1 MNSLVLHPLPPNA
14 QHLEPPSELNN
25 PFCYKPHPLCLAAAE
40 DLKPL
45 IEALPL
51 AEEEGKM
58 FGVLVVE
65 PLHSSAD
72 KRQLFYLAAYSGQI
86 EGRADWPGFVPAI
99 VDYLQPNG
107 YFKTHEADISQLNHK
122 IEELK
127 ENPERLAALQELERF
142 KKEAEE
148 KVADYRLKIAE
159 AKAERQRIRETQTLT
174 EEQEAALVKESQFQK
189 AELRRLRKRYT
200 SELEALTTKVDLF
213 EKPIQ
218 EMKRERRERSD
229 ALQHWLFQRFDLLNI
244 HGERRTLTDIFAPTS
259 QRVPPSGAGECCAP
273 RLLQYA
279 FEHQLKPLAIAEFWH
294 GPSPKAEIRHSGHF
308 YPACR
313 GKCLPILTWMLGNQF
328 TIYNSQFTSG
338 HHYSLTPNPHP
349 EQSSTIPDVPSP
361 TRSLSRSLPPVERG
375 EKNALENG
383 ETSEAS
389 PTGGGLEGA
398 LSLEG
403 ALRLEGA
410 GAILFEDDYIVVI
423 DKPAGLL
430 SMPGISETYSVYSI
444 MRERYPDSDSPLIVH
459 RLDQATSGLLV
470 IAKTKEAHRLLQQQ
484 FLNHQVKKKYVAI
497 LEKEMETD
505 EAVHQIVL
513 PMRCDPL
520 NRPYQVIDH
529 ENGKTAITQYQYLGN
544 RRITLWPQTGRTHQ
558 LRVHCAHADGLGN
571 PILGDDLYGSLSADR
586 LYLHAESIQ
595 FTHPITHQPLFFE
608 SKAPF

>member
-1 MNSLVLHPLPPNA
+1 MNPPILHPLPPEA
-14 QHLEPPSELNN
+14 RLLTPPTQLNN
-25 PFCYKPHPLCLAAAE
+25 PFSYKPHPLCLVAAE

-51 AEEEGKM
+51 AEDEGKM
-58 FGVLVVE
+58 FSVLIVE
-65 PLHSSAD
+65 ERGILY
-72 KRQLFYLAAYSGQI
+72 YLAAYSGQI
-86 EGRADWPGFVPAI
+86 GGRADWPGFVPAI
-99 VDYLQPNG
+99 YDYLQPDG
-107 YFKTHEADISQLNHK
+107 YFKTHEAEISQLNHE
-122 IEELK
+122 IEER
-127 ENPERLAALQELERF
+127 ENNSERLAALQELERF

-148 KVADYRLKIAE
+148 NVADYRLKTAE

-174 EEQEAALVKESQFQK
+174 AEQEAALIKESQFQK
-189 AELRRLRKRYT
+189 AELRRLRKRYS
-200 SELEALTTKVDLF
+200 SELEALTSKVDLF

-218 EMKRERRERSD
+218 QMKRERHERSE
-229 ALQHWLFQRFDLLNI
+229 ALQHWLFERFDLLNL
-244 HGERRTLTDIFAPTS
+244 HGEHRLLTDIFAHTP
-259 QRVPPSGAGECCAP
+259 QGVPPSGAGECCAP

-279 FEHQLKPLAIAEFWH
+279 FQHQLRPLSIAEFWY
-294 GPSPKAEIRHSGHF
+294 GPSPKAEIRHHGHF

-328 TIYNSQFTSG
+328 SIDNSQFTIDNSQFTSN
-338 HHYSLTPNPHP
+338 HHQSLTSHHLPLT
-349 EQSSTIPDVPSP
+349 SS
-361 TRSLSRSLPPVERG
+361 
-375 EKNALENG
+375 
-383 ETSEAS
+383 
-389 PTGGGLEGA
+389 
-398 LSLEG
+398 
-403 ALRLEGA
+403 GA
-410 GAILFEDDYIVVI
+410 GVILFEDDYIVVV
-423 DKPAGLL
+423 DKPAGMLTA
-430 SMPGISETYSVYSI
+430 PGISETYSVYSI

-520 NRPYQVIDH
+520 NRPYQVIDY

-544 RRITLWPQTGRTHQ
+544 RRIALYPQTGRTHQ

-571 PILGDDLYGSLSADR
+571 PILGDELYGSMSADR
-586 LYLHAESIQ
+586 LYLHAECIQ
-595 FTHPITHQPLFFE
+595 FMHPITQQPLFFE

>member
-1 MNSLVLHPLPPNA
+1 MNSLVLHPLPPDA
-14 QHLEPPSELNN
+14 QHLEPPSEMNN
-25 PFCYKPHPLCLAAAE
+25 PFCYKPHPLCLAAAA
-40 DLKPL
+40 DVMPL
-45 IEALPL
+45 INGLPL
-51 AEEEGKM
+51 SKDEGKM

-86 EGRADWPGFVPAI
+86 NGRADWPGFVPAI

-107 YFKTHEADISQLNHK
+107 YFKTHEADISRLNHR

-142 KKEAEE
+142 KKEAEK

-174 EEQEAALVKESQFQK
+174 AEQEAALVKESQFQN
-189 AELRRLRKRYT
+189 AELRRLRQQYKAD
-200 SELEALTTKVDLF
+200 LEMLSAKVDGY
-213 EKPIQ
+213 EKPIR

-244 HGERRTLTDIFAPTS
+244 HGERRMLTDIFAPTP

-328 TIYNSQFTSG
+328 TIYRSARRDACQSKNLQFTSS
-338 HHYSLTPNPHP
+338 HHYSLTSN
-349 EQSSTIPDVPSP
+349 
-361 TRSLSRSLPPVERG
+361 
-375 EKNALENG
+375 
-383 ETSEAS
+383 AS
-389 PTGGGLEGA
+389 PTGKATGRRVCSGI
-398 LSLEG
+398 LSPITQHPSTELP
-403 ALRLEGA
+403 
-410 GAILFEDDYIVVI
+410 IIFEDDDIVVV

-430 SMPGISETYSVYSI
+430 SVPGISEHYSVYSI
-444 MRERYPDSDSPLIVH
+444 MRERYPDTDSPLIVH

-470 IAKTKEAHRLLQQQ
+470 IAKTKEAHFQLQQQ
-484 FLNHQVKKKYVAI
+484 FLSHQVKKKYVAI
-497 LEKEMETD
+497 LEKEPSME
-505 EAVHQIVL
+505 EGAEGLVSL
-513 PMRCDPL
+513 PLRPDVL
-520 NRPYQVIDH
+520 NRPYQIVDH
-529 ENGKTAITQYQYLGN
+529 EHGKTAITKYQYLGH
-544 RRITLWPQTGRTHQ
+544 RRIALWPQTGRTHQ
-558 LRVHCAHADGLGN
+558 LRVHCAHAQGLN
-571 PILGDDLYGSLSADR
+571 APILGDELYGSRSADR
-586 LYLHAESIQ
+586 LYLHAASIQ
-595 FTHPITHQPLFFE
+595 FAHPITHQPLFFE
-608 SKAPF
+608 SEAPF

>member
-1 MNSLVLHPLPPNA
+1 MNPPILHPLPPEA
-14 QHLEPPSELNN
+14 RQLTPPTQLNN
-25 PFCYKPHPLCLAAAE
+25 PFNYKPHPLCLAAAE

-51 AEEEGKM
+51 AEDEGKM
-58 FGVLVVE
+58 FGVLIVE
-65 PLHSSAD
+65 ERGILY
-72 KRQLFYLAAYSGQI
+72 YLAAYSGQI
-86 EGRADWPGFVPAI
+86 GGRADWAGFVPAI
-99 VDYLQPNG
+99 YDYLQPDG
-107 YFKTHEADISQLNHK
+107 YFKTHEAEISQLNHE
-122 IEELK
+122 IEER
-127 ENPERLAALQELERF
+127 ENNSERLAALQELERF

-148 KVADYRLKIAE
+148 NVADYRLKIAE

-174 EEQEAALVKESQFQK
+174 AEQEATLIKESQFQK

-200 SELEALTTKVDLF
+200 SELEALTAKVDLF

-218 EMKRERRERSD
+218 QMKRERHERSD
-229 ALQHWLFQRFDLLNI
+229 ALQHWLFERFDLLNL
-244 HGERRTLTDIFAPTS
+244 HGEHRLLTDIFAHTP
-259 QRVPPSGAGECCAP
+259 QGVPPSGAGECCAP

-279 FEHQLKPLAIAEFWH
+279 FQHQLRPLAIAEFWY
-294 GPSPKAEIRHSGHF
+294 GPSPKAEIRHHGHF

-328 TIYNSQFTSG
+328 TIDNSQFTSN
-338 HHYSLTPNPHP
+338 HH
-349 EQSSTIPDVPSP
+349 QSP
-361 TRSLSRSLPPVERG
+361 TS
-375 EKNALENG
+375 N
-383 ETSEAS
+383 TS
-389 PTGGGLEGA
+389 PLWGRKEGA
-398 LSLEG
+398 S
-403 ALRLEGA
+403 
-410 GAILFEDDYIVVI
+410 ILFEDPHIVVI
-423 DKPAGLL
+423 DKPAGMLTA
-430 SMPGISETYSVYSI
+430 PGISETYSVYSI

-470 IAKTKEAHRLLQQQ
+470 IAKTKEAHRLMQQQ

-520 NRPYQVIDH
+520 NRPYQVIDY

-544 RRITLWPQTGRTHQ
+544 RRIALYPQTGRTHQ

-571 PILGDDLYGSLSADR
+571 PILGDELYGSLSADR

-595 FTHPITHQPLFFE
+595 FTHPITQQPLFFE

>member
-1 MNSLVLHPLPPNA
+1 M
-14 QHLEPPSELNN
+14 NN
-25 PFCYKPHPLCLAAAE
+25 PFCYKPHPLCLAAAA
-40 DLKPL
+40 DVMPL
-45 IEALPL
+45 INGLPL
-51 AEEEGKM
+51 SKDEGKM

-86 EGRADWPGFVPAI
+86 SGRADWPGFVPAI

-107 YFKTHEADISQLNHK
+107 YFKTHEADISRLNHR

-142 KKEAEE
+142 KKEAEK

-174 EEQEAALVKESQFQK
+174 AEQEAALVKESQFQN
-189 AELRRLRKRYT
+189 AELRRLRQQYKAD
-200 SELEALTTKVDLF
+200 LEMLSAKVDCF
-213 EKPIQ
+213 EKPIR

-244 HGERRTLTDIFAPTS
+244 HGERRMLTDIFAPTP

-328 TIYNSQFTSG
+328 TIYRSARRDACQSKNLQFTSS
-338 HHYSLTPNPHP
+338 HHYPLTSN
-349 EQSSTIPDVPSP
+349 
-361 TRSLSRSLPPVERG
+361 
-375 EKNALENG
+375 
-383 ETSEAS
+383 AS
-389 PTGGGLEGA
+389 PTGGKATGRRACSGI
-398 LSLEG
+398 LSLITQHPSTE
-403 ALRLEGA
+403 LP
-410 GAILFEDDYIVVI
+410 IIYEDDDIVVV

-430 SMPGISETYSVYSI
+430 SVPGISEHYSVCSI
-444 MRERYPDSDSPLIVH
+444 MRERYPDTDSPLIVH

-470 IAKTKEAHRLLQQQ
+470 IAKTKEAHFQLQQQ
-484 FLNHQVKKKYVAI
+484 FLSHQVKKKYVAI
-497 LEKEMETD
+497 LEKEPSME
-505 EAVHQIVL
+505 EGAEGLVSL
-513 PMRCDPL
+513 PMRPDVL
-520 NRPYQVIDH
+520 NRPYQIVDH
-529 ENGKTAITQYQYLGN
+529 EHGKTAITQYQYLGH
-544 RRITLWPQTGRTHQ
+544 RRIALWPQTGRTHQ
-558 LRVHCAHADGLGN
+558 LRVHCAHAQGLN
-571 PILGDDLYGSLSADR
+571 APILGDELYGSRSADR
-586 LYLHAESIQ
+586 LYLHAASIQ
-595 FTHPITHQPLFFE
+595 FAHPITHQPLFFE

>member
-1 MNSLVLHPLPPNA
+1 MNSLVLHPLPPDA
-14 QHLEPPSELNN
+14 QHLEPPSEMNN
-25 PFCYKPHPLCLAAAE
+25 PFCYKPHPLCLAAVA
-40 DLKPL
+40 DVMPL
-45 IEALPL
+45 INGLPL
-51 AEEEGKM
+51 SEDEGKM

-86 EGRADWPGFVPAI
+86 NGRADWPGFVPAI

-107 YFKTHEADISQLNHK
+107 YFKTHEADISRLNHR

-142 KKEAEE
+142 KKEAEK

-174 EEQEAALVKESQFQK
+174 AEQEAALVKESQFQN
-189 AELRRLRKRYT
+189 AELRRLRQQYKAD
-200 SELEALTTKVDLF
+200 LEMLSAKVDYF
-213 EKPIQ
+213 EKPIR

-244 HGERRTLTDIFAPTS
+244 HGERRMLTDIFAPTP

-313 GKCLPILTWMLGNQF
+313 GKCLPILTWML
-328 TIYNSQFTSG
+328 
-338 HHYSLTPNPHP
+338 SL
-349 EQSSTIPDVPSP
+349 IPDVPSP
-361 TRSLSRSLPPVERG
+361 TRSLSPDPHPEQSSPSRSLPPVGRG
-375 EKNALENG
+375 GQNTLGNG
-383 ETSEAS
+383 VTSEAS
-389 PTGGGLEGA
+389 PTGKATGRRDSGNGGLV
-398 LSLEG
+398 
-403 ALRLEGA
+403 GA
-410 GAILFEDDYIVVI
+410 GAILYEDDDIVVV

-430 SMPGISETYSVYSI
+430 SVPGISEHYSVCSI
-444 MRERYPDSDSPLIVH
+444 MRERYPDTDSPLIVH

-470 IAKTKEAHRLLQQQ
+470 IAKTKEAHFQLQQQ
-484 FLNHQVKKKYVAI
+484 FLSHQVKKKYVAI
-497 LEKEMETD
+497 LEKEPSME
-505 EAVHQIVL
+505 EGAEGLVSL
-513 PMRCDPL
+513 PLRPDVL
-520 NRPYQVIDH
+520 NRPYQIVDH
-529 ENGKTAITQYQYLGN
+529 EHGKTAITQYQYLGH
-544 RRITLWPQTGRTHQ
+544 RRIALWPQTGRTHQ
-558 LRVHCAHADGLGN
+558 LRVHCAHAQGLN
-571 PILGDDLYGSLSADR
+571 APILGDELYGSRSADR
-586 LYLHAESIQ
+586 LYLHAASIQ

-608 SKAPF
+608 SEAPF

>member
-1 MNSLVLHPLPPNA
+1 MNPPILHPLPPEA
-14 QHLEPPSELNN
+14 RQLTPPTQLNN
-25 PFCYKPHPLCLAAAE
+25 PFSYKPHPLCLAAAE

-51 AEEEGKM
+51 AEDEGKM
-58 FGVLVVE
+58 FGVLIVE
-65 PLHSSAD
+65 ERGILY
-72 KRQLFYLAAYSGQI
+72 YLAAYSGQI
-86 EGRADWPGFVPAI
+86 GGRADWAGFVPAI
-99 VDYLQPNG
+99 YDYLQPDG
-107 YFKTHEADISQLNHK
+107 YFKTHEAEISQLNHE
-122 IEELK
+122 IEER
-127 ENPERLAALQELERF
+127 ENNSERLAALQELERF

-174 EEQEAALVKESQFQK
+174 AEQEATLIKESQFQK

-200 SELEALTTKVDLF
+200 SELEALTAKVDLF

-218 EMKRERRERSD
+218 QMKRERHERSD
-229 ALQHWLFQRFDLLNI
+229 ALQHWLFERFDLLNL
-244 HGERRTLTDIFAPTS
+244 HGEHRLLTDIFAHTP
-259 QRVPPSGAGECCAP
+259 QGVPPSGAGECCAP

-279 FEHQLKPLAIAEFWH
+279 FQHQLRPLAIAEFWY
-294 GPSPKAEIRHSGHF
+294 GPSPKAEIRHHGHF

-328 TIYNSQFTSG
+328 TIDNSQFTSN
-338 HHYSLTPNPHP
+338 HH
-349 EQSSTIPDVPSP
+349 QSP
-361 TRSLSRSLPPVERG
+361 TS
-375 EKNALENG
+375 N
-383 ETSEAS
+383 TS
-389 PTGGGLEGA
+389 PLWGRKEGA
-398 LSLEG
+398 S
-403 ALRLEGA
+403 
-410 GAILFEDDYIVVI
+410 ILFEDPHIVVI
-423 DKPAGLL
+423 DKPAGMLTA
-430 SMPGISETYSVYSI
+430 PGISETYSVYSI

-470 IAKTKEAHRLLQQQ
+470 IAKTKEAHRLMQQQ

-520 NRPYQVIDH
+520 NRPYQVIDY

-544 RRITLWPQTGRTHQ
+544 RRIALYPQTGRTHQ

-571 PILGDDLYGSLSADR
+571 PILGDELYGSLSADR
-586 LYLHAESIQ
+586 LYLHAETIQ
-595 FTHPITHQPLFFE
+595 FTHPITQQPLFFE

>member
-1 MNSLVLHPLPPNA
+1 MNCLVLHPLPPDA

-25 PFCYKPHPLCLAAAE
+25 PFCYKPHPLCLAAAA
-40 DLKPL
+40 DVMPL
-45 IEALPL
+45 INGLPL
-51 AEEEGKM
+51 SKDEGKM

-86 EGRADWPGFVPAI
+86 NGRADWPGFVPAI

-107 YFKTHEADISQLNHK
+107 YFKTHEADISRLNHR

-142 KKEAEE
+142 KKEAEK

-174 EEQEAALVKESQFQK
+174 AEQEAALVKESQFQN
-189 AELRRLRKRYT
+189 AELRRLRQQYKAD
-200 SELEALTTKVDLF
+200 LEMLSAKVDYF
-213 EKPIQ
+213 EKPIR

-244 HGERRTLTDIFAPTS
+244 HGERRMLTDIFAPTP
-259 QRVPPSGAGECCAP
+259 QHVPPSGAGECCAP

-313 GKCLPILTWMLGNQF
+313 GKCLPILTWMLKGQF
-328 TIYNSQFTSG
+328 TIDNSQLTSN
-338 HHYSLTPNPHP
+338 HHNTLTSN
-349 EQSSTIPDVPSP
+349 TSP
-361 TRSLSRSLPPVERG
+361 LWGRKE
-375 EKNALENG
+375 
-383 ETSEAS
+383 
-389 PTGGGLEGA
+389 
-398 LSLEG
+398 
-403 ALRLEGA
+403 
-410 GAILFEDDYIVVI
+410 GAILYEDPHIVVV

-430 SMPGISETYSVYSI
+430 SVPGISEHYSVYSI
-444 MRERYPDSDSPLIVH
+444 MRERYPDTDSPLIVH

-470 IAKTKEAHRLLQQQ
+470 IAKTKEAHFQLQQQ
-484 FLNHQVKKKYVAI
+484 FLSHQVKKKYVAI
-497 LEKEMETD
+497 LEKEPSME
-505 EAVHQIVL
+505 EGAEGLVSL
-513 PMRCDPL
+513 PLRPDVL
-520 NRPYQVIDH
+520 NRPYQIVDH
-529 ENGKTAITQYQYLGN
+529 EHGKTAITQYQYLGH
-544 RRITLWPQTGRTHQ
+544 RRIALWPQTGRTHQ
-558 LRVHCAHADGLGN
+558 LRVHCAHAQGLN
-571 PILGDDLYGSLSADR
+571 APILGDELYGSRSADR
-586 LYLHAESIQ
+586 LYLHAASIQ
-595 FTHPITHQPLFFE
+595 FVHPITHQPLFFE

>member
-1 MNSLVLHPLPPNA
+1 MNCLVLHPLPPDA

-25 PFCYKPHPLCLAAAE
+25 PFCYKPHPLCLAAAA
-40 DLKPL
+40 DVMPL
-45 IEALPL
+45 INGLPL
-51 AEEEGKM
+51 SKDEGKM

-86 EGRADWPGFVPAI
+86 NGRADWPGFVPAI

-107 YFKTHEADISQLNHK
+107 YFKTHEADISRLNHR

-142 KKEAEE
+142 KKEAEK

-174 EEQEAALVKESQFQK
+174 AEQEAALVKESQFQN
-189 AELRRLRKRYT
+189 AELRRLRQQYKAD
-200 SELEALTTKVDLF
+200 LEMLSAKVDYF
-213 EKPIQ
+213 EKPIR

-244 HGERRTLTDIFAPTS
+244 HGERRTLTDIFAPTP

-313 GKCLPILTWMLGNQF
+313 GKCLPILTWMLKGQF
-328 TIYNSQFTSG
+328 TIDNSQLTSN
-338 HHYSLTPNPHP
+338 HHNTLTSN
-349 EQSSTIPDVPSP
+349 TSP
-361 TRSLSRSLPPVERG
+361 LWGRKE
-375 EKNALENG
+375 
-383 ETSEAS
+383 
-389 PTGGGLEGA
+389 
-398 LSLEG
+398 
-403 ALRLEGA
+403 
-410 GAILFEDDYIVVI
+410 GAILYEDPHIVVV

-430 SMPGISETYSVYSI
+430 SVPGISEHYSVYSI
-444 MRERYPDSDSPLIVH
+444 MRERYPDTDSPLIVH

-470 IAKTKEAHRLLQQQ
+470 IAKTKEAHFQLQQQ
-484 FLNHQVKKKYVAI
+484 FLSHQVKKKYVAI
-497 LEKEMETD
+497 LEKEPSME
-505 EAVHQIVL
+505 EGAEGLVSL
-513 PMRCDPL
+513 PLRPDVL
-520 NRPYQVIDH
+520 NRPYQIVDH
-529 ENGKTAITQYQYLGN
+529 EHGKTAITQYQYLGH
-544 RRITLWPQTGRTHQ
+544 RRIALWPQTGRTHQ
-558 LRVHCAHADGLGN
+558 LRVHCAHAQGLN
-571 PILGDDLYGSLSADR
+571 APILGDELYGSRSADR
-586 LYLHAESIQ
+586 LYLHAASIQ
-595 FTHPITHQPLFFE
+595 FVHPITHQPLFFE

>member
-1 MNSLVLHPLPPNA
+1 MNSIVLHPLPPDA
-14 QHLEPPSELNN
+14 QHLEPPSEMNN
-25 PFCYKPHPLCLAAAE
+25 PFSYKPHPLCLAAAA
-40 DLKPL
+40 DVMLL
-45 IEALPL
+45 INGLPL
-51 AEEEGKM
+51 SKDEGKM

-86 EGRADWPGFVPAI
+86 NGRADWPGFVPAI

-107 YFKTHEADISQLNHK
+107 YFKTHEADISRLNHR

-142 KKEAEE
+142 KKEAEK

-174 EEQEAALVKESQFQK
+174 AEQEAALVKESQFQN
-189 AELRRLRKRYT
+189 AELRRLRQQYKAD
-200 SELEALTTKVDLF
+200 LEMLSAKVDCF
-213 EKPIQ
+213 EKPIR

-244 HGERRTLTDIFAPTS
+244 HGERRMLTDIFAPTS

-328 TIYNSQFTSG
+328 TIYRSARRDACQSKNLQFTSS
-338 HHYSLTPNPHP
+338 HHYSH
-349 EQSSTIPDVPSP
+349 
-361 TRSLSRSLPPVERG
+361 
-375 EKNALENG
+375 
-383 ETSEAS
+383 TSNAS
-389 PTGGGLEGA
+389 PTGGKATGRRVCSGI
-398 LSLEG
+398 LSPITQHPSTELP
-403 ALRLEGA
+403 
-410 GAILFEDDYIVVI
+410 IIFEDDDIVVV

-430 SMPGISETYSVYSI
+430 SVPGISEHYSVYTI
-444 MRERYPDSDSPLIVH
+444 MRERYPDADSPLIVH

-470 IAKTKEAHRLLQQQ
+470 IAKTKEAHFQLQQQ
-484 FLNHQVKKKYVAI
+484 FLSHQVKKKYVAI
-497 LEKEMETD
+497 LEKEPSME
-505 EAVHQIVL
+505 EGAEGLVSL
-513 PMRCDPL
+513 PLRPDVL
-520 NRPYQVIDH
+520 NRPYQIVDH
-529 ENGKTAITQYQYLGN
+529 EHGKTAITQYQYLGN
-544 RRITLWPQTGRTHQ
+544 RRIALWPQTGRTHQ
-558 LRVHCAHADGLGN
+558 LRVHCAHAQGLN
-571 PILGDDLYGSLSADR
+571 APILGDELYGSRSADR
-586 LYLHAESIQ
+586 LYLHAASIQ
-595 FTHPITHQPLFFE
+595 FAHPITHQPLFFE

>member
-1 MNSLVLHPLPPNA
+1 MNNLVLHPLPPDA
-14 QHLEPPSELNN
+14 QHLEPPSEMNN
-25 PFCYKPHPLCLAAAE
+25 PFCYKPHPLCLAAAA
-40 DLKPL
+40 DVMPL
-45 IEALPL
+45 INGLPL
-51 AEEEGKM
+51 SKDEGKM

-86 EGRADWPGFVPAI
+86 NGRADWPGFVPAI

-107 YFKTHEADISQLNHK
+107 YFKTHEGDISRLNHR

-142 KKEAEE
+142 KKEAEK

-174 EEQEAALVKESQFQK
+174 EEQEAALVKESQFQN
-189 AELRRLRKRYT
+189 AELRRLRQQYKAD
-200 SELEALTTKVDLF
+200 LEMLSAKVDYF
-213 EKPIQ
+213 EKPIR
-218 EMKRERRERSD
+218 EMKRERHERSD

-244 HGERRTLTDIFAPTS
+244 HGERRMLTDIFAPTP

-328 TIYNSQFTSG
+328 TIYRSARRDACQSKNLQFTSS
-338 HHYSLTPNPHP
+338 HHYSLTSN
-349 EQSSTIPDVPSP
+349 
-361 TRSLSRSLPPVERG
+361 
-375 EKNALENG
+375 
-383 ETSEAS
+383 AS
-389 PTGGGLEGA
+389 PTGKATGRRDSGNQRSLAEGKSNGGLV
-398 LSLEG
+398 
-403 ALRLEGA
+403 GA
-410 GAILFEDDYIVVI
+410 GAIIFEDSDIVVV

-430 SMPGISETYSVYSI
+430 SVPGISEHYSVCSI
-444 MRERYPDSDSPLIVH
+444 MRERYPDTDSPLIVH

-470 IAKTKEAHRLLQQQ
+470 IAKTKEAHFQLQQQ
-484 FLNHQVKKKYVAI
+484 FLSHQVKKKYVAI
-497 LEKEMETD
+497 LEKEPSME
-505 EAVHQIVL
+505 EGAEGLVSL
-513 PMRCDPL
+513 PLRPDVL
-520 NRPYQVIDH
+520 NRPYQIVDH
-529 ENGKTAITQYQYLGN
+529 EHGKTAITQYQYLGH
-544 RRITLWPQTGRTHQ
+544 RRIALWPQTGRTHQ
-558 LRVHCAHADGLGN
+558 LRVHCAHAQGLN
-571 PILGDDLYGSLSADR
+571 APILGDELYGSRSADR
-586 LYLHAESIQ
+586 LYLHAASIQ

-608 SKAPF
+608 SEAPF

>member
-1 MNSLVLHPLPPNA
+1 MNRRNNMNPPILHPLPPEARKLAPPA
-14 QHLEPPSELNN
+14 QLNN
-25 PFCYKPHPLCLAAAE
+25 PFSYKPHPLCLAAAE

-51 AEEEGKM
+51 AEDEGKM
-58 FGVLVVE
+58 FGVLIVE
-65 PLHSSAD
+65 ERGILY
-72 KRQLFYLAAYSGQI
+72 YLAAYSGQI
-86 EGRADWPGFVPAI
+86 GGRADWAGFVPAI
-99 VDYLQPNG
+99 YDYLQPDG
-107 YFKTHEADISQLNHK
+107 YFKTHEAEISQLNHE
-122 IEELK
+122 IEER
-127 ENPERLAALQELERF
+127 ENNSERLAALQELERF

-174 EEQEAALVKESQFQK
+174 AEQEAALIKESQFQK

-200 SELEALTTKVDLF
+200 SELEALTAKVDLF

-218 EMKRERRERSD
+218 QMKRERHEHSD
-229 ALQHWLFQRFDLLNI
+229 ALQHWLFERFDLLNL
-244 HGERRTLTDIFAPTS
+244 HGEHRLLTDIFAHTP
-259 QRVPPSGAGECCAP
+259 QGVPPSGAGECCAP

-279 FEHQLKPLAIAEFWH
+279 FQHQLRPLAIAEFWY
-294 GPSPKAEIRHSGHF
+294 GPSPKAEIRHHGHF

-313 GKCLPILTWMLGNQF
+313 GKCLPILTWML
-328 TIYNSQFTSG
+328 
-338 HHYSLTPNPHP
+338 
-349 EQSSTIPDVPSP
+349 
-361 TRSLSRSLPPVERG
+361 SLSEERKVNSEEVGSDPQPPNLGGSVVG
-375 EKNALENG
+375 
-383 ETSEAS
+383 AS
-389 PTGGGLEGA
+389 
-398 LSLEG
+398 
-403 ALRLEGA
+403 
-410 GAILFEDDYIVVI
+410 ILFEDDYIVVV
-423 DKPAGLL
+423 DKPAGMLTA
-430 SMPGISETYSVYSI
+430 PGISETYSVYSI

-513 PMRCDPL
+513 PMRCAPL
-520 NRPYQVIDH
+520 NRPYQVIDY

-544 RRITLWPQTGRTHQ
+544 RRIALYPQTGRTHQ

-571 PILGDDLYGSLSADR
+571 PILGDELYGSLSADR
-586 LYLHAESIQ
+586 LYLHAECIQ
-595 FTHPITHQPLFFE
+595 FTHPITQQPLFFE

>member
-1 MNSLVLHPLPPNA
+1 MGKAKVNVTIYWAESMKKLLAILPNQKNFVYFCQHKQNRMNNPLLHPLPPSA
-14 QHLEPPSELNN
+14 KHLAPPSELNN
-25 PFCYKPHPLCLAAAE
+25 PFCYKPHPLCLAAVD

-51 AEEEGKM
+51 AEDEGKM

-86 EGRADWPGFVPAI
+86 DGRADWPGFVPAI

-107 YFKTHEADISQLNHK
+107 YFKTHEADISRLNHK

-127 ENPERLAALQELERF
+127 ENPERLTALQELERF

-174 EEQEAALVKESQFQK
+174 DEQEAAFVKESQFQN

-229 ALQHWLFQRFDLLNI
+229 ALQHWLFERFDLLNI
-244 HGERRTLTDIFAPTS
+244 HGQRRTLTDIFAPTS

-294 GPSPKAEIRHSGHF
+294 GPSPKVEIRHSGHF

-313 GKCLPILTWMLGNQF
+313 GKCLPILTWML
-328 TIYNSQFTSG
+328 
-338 HHYSLTPNPHP
+338 SLTP
-349 EQSSTIPDVPSP
+349 DPSP
-361 TRSLSRSLPPVERG
+361 EGRG
-375 EKNALENG
+375 EQNALGNRV
-383 ETSEAS
+383 TSEAS
-389 PTGGGLEGA
+389 PTGGKATGRRVSGNGLEGA
-398 LSLEG
+398 LSL
-403 ALRLEGA
+403 
-410 GAILFEDDYIVVI
+410 
-423 DKPAGLL
+423 
-430 SMPGISETYSVYSI
+430 
-444 MRERYPDSDSPLIVH
+444 
-459 RLDQATSGLLV
+459 
-470 IAKTKEAHRLLQQQ
+470 
-484 FLNHQVKKKYVAI
+484 
-497 LEKEMETD
+497 
-505 EAVHQIVL
+505 
-513 PMRCDPL
+513 
-520 NRPYQVIDH
+520 
-529 ENGKTAITQYQYLGN
+529 
-544 RRITLWPQTGRTHQ
+544 
-558 LRVHCAHADGLGN
+558 
-571 PILGDDLYGSLSADR
+571 
-586 LYLHAESIQ
+586 
-595 FTHPITHQPLFFE
+595 
-608 SKAPF
+608 

>member
-1 MNSLVLHPLPPNA
+1 MNPPILHPLPPEARKLAPPA
-14 QHLEPPSELNN
+14 QLNN
-25 PFCYKPHPLCLAAAE
+25 PFSYKPHPLCLAAAE

-51 AEEEGKM
+51 AEDEGKM
-58 FGVLVVE
+58 FGVLIVE
-65 PLHSSAD
+65 ERGILY
-72 KRQLFYLAAYSGQI
+72 YLAAYSGQI
-86 EGRADWPGFVPAI
+86 GGRADWAGFVPAI
-99 VDYLQPNG
+99 YDYLQPDG
-107 YFKTHEADISQLNHK
+107 YFKTHEAEISQLNHE
-122 IEELK
+122 IEER
-127 ENPERLAALQELERF
+127 ENNSERLAALQELERF

-174 EEQEAALVKESQFQK
+174 AEQEAVLIKESQFQK

-200 SELEALTTKVDLF
+200 SELEALTAKVNLF

-218 EMKRERRERSD
+218 QMKRERHERSD
-229 ALQHWLFQRFDLLNI
+229 ALQHWLFERFDLLNL
-244 HGERRTLTDIFAPTS
+244 HGEHRLLTDIFAHTP
-259 QRVPPSGAGECCAP
+259 QGVPPSGAGECCAP

-279 FEHQLKPLAIAEFWH
+279 FQHQLRPLAIAEFWY
-294 GPSPKAEIRHSGHF
+294 GPSPKAEIRHHGHF

-328 TIYNSQFTSG
+328 TIDNSQFTTN
-338 HHYSLTPNPHP
+338 HRKSLTSHHLPIASNTSPLW
-349 EQSSTIPDVPSP
+349 ERQRVGERSSGM
-361 TRSLSRSLPPVERG
+361 RKE
-375 EKNALENG
+375 
-383 ETSEAS
+383 
-389 PTGGGLEGA
+389 
-398 LSLEG
+398 
-403 ALRLEGA
+403 
-410 GAILFEDDYIVVI
+410 GAILFEDDYIVVV
-423 DKPAGLL
+423 DKPAGMLTA
-430 SMPGISETYSVYSI
+430 PGISETYSVYSI

-484 FLNHQVKKKYVAI
+484 FLNHEVKKKYVAI
-497 LEKEMETD
+497 LEREMETD

-520 NRPYQVIDH
+520 NRPYQVIDY

-544 RRITLWPQTGRTHQ
+544 RRIALYPQTGRTHQ

-571 PILGDDLYGSLSADR
+571 PILGDELYGSLSADR
-586 LYLHAESIQ
+586 LYLHAETIQ
-595 FTHPITHQPLFFE
+595 FTHPITQQPLFFE

>member
-1 MNSLVLHPLPPNA
+1 MNSIVLHPLPPDA
-14 QHLEPPSELNN
+14 QHLEPPSEMNN
-25 PFCYKPHPLCLAAAE
+25 PFSYKPHPLCLAAAA
-40 DLKPL
+40 DVMPL
-45 IEALPL
+45 INGLPL
-51 AEEEGKM
+51 SKDEGKM

-86 EGRADWPGFVPAI
+86 NGRADWPGFVPAI

-107 YFKTHEADISQLNHK
+107 YFKTHEADISRLNHR

-142 KKEAEE
+142 KKEAEK

-174 EEQEAALVKESQFQK
+174 AEQEAALVKESQFQN
-189 AELRRLRKRYT
+189 AELRRLRQQYKAD
-200 SELEALTTKVDLF
+200 LEMLSAKVDCF
-213 EKPIQ
+213 EKPIR

-244 HGERRTLTDIFAPTS
+244 HGERRMLTDIFAPTP

-313 GKCLPILTWMLGNQF
+313 GKCLPILTWMIGLPYAPSVATEGKSDAAELPI
-328 TIYNSQFTSG
+328 IY
-338 HHYSLTPNPHP
+338 
-349 EQSSTIPDVPSP
+349 
-361 TRSLSRSLPPVERG
+361 
-375 EKNALENG
+375 
-383 ETSEAS
+383 
-389 PTGGGLEGA
+389 
-398 LSLEG
+398 
-403 ALRLEGA
+403 
-410 GAILFEDDYIVVI
+410 EDDDIVVV

-430 SMPGISETYSVYSI
+430 SVPGISEHYSVCSI
-444 MRERYPDSDSPLIVH
+444 MRERYPDTDSPLIVH

-470 IAKTKEAHRLLQQQ
+470 IAKTKEAHFQLQQQ
-484 FLNHQVKKKYVAI
+484 FLSHQVKKKYVAI
-497 LEKEMETD
+497 LEKEPSME
-505 EAVHQIVL
+505 EGAEGLVSL
-513 PMRCDPL
+513 PLRPDVL
-520 NRPYQVIDH
+520 NRPYQIVDH
-529 ENGKTAITQYQYLGN
+529 EHGKTAITQYQYLGH
-544 RRITLWPQTGRTHQ
+544 RRIALWPQTGRTHQ
-558 LRVHCAHADGLGN
+558 LRVHCAHAQGLN
-571 PILGDDLYGSLSADR
+571 APILGDELYGSRSADR
-586 LYLHAESIQ
+586 LYLHAASIQ

-608 SKAPF
+608 SEAPF

>member
-1 MNSLVLHPLPPNA
+1 MNCLVLHPLPPDA

-25 PFCYKPHPLCLAAAE
+25 PFCYKPHPLCLAAAA
-40 DLKPL
+40 DVMPL
-45 IEALPL
+45 INGLPL
-51 AEEEGKM
+51 SKDEGKM

-86 EGRADWPGFVPAI
+86 NGRADWPGFVPAI

-107 YFKTHEADISQLNHK
+107 YFKTHEADISRLNHR

-142 KKEAEE
+142 KKEAEK

-174 EEQEAALVKESQFQK
+174 AEQEAALVKESQFQN
-189 AELRRLRKRYT
+189 AELRRLRQQYKAD
-200 SELEALTTKVDLF
+200 LEMLSAKVDYF
-213 EKPIQ
+213 EKPIR

-244 HGERRTLTDIFAPTS
+244 HGERRTLTDIFAPTP

-313 GKCLPILTWMLGNQF
+313 GKCLPILTWMLKGQF
-328 TIYNSQFTSG
+328 TIDNSQLTSN
-338 HHYSLTPNPHP
+338 HHNTLTSN
-349 EQSSTIPDVPSP
+349 TSP
-361 TRSLSRSLPPVERG
+361 LWGRKE
-375 EKNALENG
+375 
-383 ETSEAS
+383 
-389 PTGGGLEGA
+389 
-398 LSLEG
+398 
-403 ALRLEGA
+403 
-410 GAILFEDDYIVVI
+410 GAILYEDPHIVVV

-430 SMPGISETYSVYSI
+430 SVPGISEHYSVYSI
-444 MRERYPDSDSPLIVH
+444 MRERYPDTDSPLIVH

-470 IAKTKEAHRLLQQQ
+470 IAKTKEAHFQLQQQ
-484 FLNHQVKKKYVAI
+484 FLSHQVKKKYVAI
-497 LEKEMETD
+497 LEKEPSME
-505 EAVHQIVL
+505 EGAEGLVSL
-513 PMRCDPL
+513 PLRPDVL
-520 NRPYQVIDH
+520 NRPYQIVDH
-529 ENGKTAITQYQYLGN
+529 EHGKTAITQYQYLGH
-544 RRITLWPQTGRTHQ
+544 RPIALWPQTGRTHQ
-558 LRVHCAHADGLGN
+558 LRVHCAHAQGLN
-571 PILGDDLYGSLSADR
+571 APILGDELYGSRSADR
-586 LYLHAESIQ
+586 LYLHAASIQ
-595 FTHPITHQPLFFE
+595 FVHPITHQPLFFE

>member
-1 MNSLVLHPLPPNA
+1 M
-14 QHLEPPSELNN
+14 NN
-25 PFCYKPHPLCLAAAE
+25 PFCYKPHPLCLAAAA
-40 DLKPL
+40 DVMPL
-45 IEALPL
+45 INGLPL
-51 AEEEGKM
+51 SKDEGKM

-86 EGRADWPGFVPAI
+86 NGRADWPGFVPAI

-107 YFKTHEADISQLNHK
+107 YFKTHEADISRLNHR

-142 KKEAEE
+142 KKEAEK

-174 EEQEAALVKESQFQK
+174 EEQEAALVKESQFQN
-189 AELRRLRKRYT
+189 AELRRLRQQYKAD
-200 SELEALTTKVDLF
+200 LEMLSAKVDCF
-213 EKPIQ
+213 EKPIR

-244 HGERRTLTDIFAPTS
+244 HGERRMLTDIFAPTP

-328 TIYNSQFTSG
+328 TIYRSARRDACQSKNLQFTSS
-338 HHYSLTPNPHP
+338 HHYSLTSN
-349 EQSSTIPDVPSP
+349 
-361 TRSLSRSLPPVERG
+361 
-375 EKNALENG
+375 
-383 ETSEAS
+383 AS
-389 PTGGGLEGA
+389 PTGKATGRRDSGNQRSLAEGKSNGGLV
-398 LSLEG
+398 
-403 ALRLEGA
+403 GA
-410 GAILFEDDYIVVI
+410 GAIIFEDDDIVVV

-430 SMPGISETYSVYSI
+430 SVPGISEHYSVCSI
-444 MRERYPDSDSPLIVH
+444 MRERYPDTDSPLIVH

-470 IAKTKEAHRLLQQQ
+470 IAKTKEAHFQLQQQ
-484 FLNHQVKKKYVAI
+484 FLGHQVKKKYVAI
-497 LEKEMETD
+497 LEKEPSME
-505 EAVHQIVL
+505 EGAEGLVSL
-513 PMRCDPL
+513 PLRPDVL
-520 NRPYQVIDH
+520 NRPYQIVDH
-529 ENGKTAITQYQYLGN
+529 EHGKTAITQYQYLGH
-544 RRITLWPQTGRTHQ
+544 RRIALWPQTGRTHQ

-571 PILGDDLYGSLSADR
+571 PILGDELYGSRSADR
-586 LYLHAESIQ
+586 LYLHAASIQ